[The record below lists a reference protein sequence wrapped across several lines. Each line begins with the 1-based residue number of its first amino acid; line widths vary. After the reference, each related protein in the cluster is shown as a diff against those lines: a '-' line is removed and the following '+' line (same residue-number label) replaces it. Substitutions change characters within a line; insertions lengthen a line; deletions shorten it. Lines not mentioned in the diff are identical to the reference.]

1 MTLARNT
8 IKMGRGYNNMSG
20 NVMQVLGVCGN

>member
-8 IKMGRGYNNMSG
+8 IKMGRGYNMSG